1 MARCATPAQPVIVPK
16 QWSAPDDIDLSV
28 AKLQRRISELEALDI
43 QSAVIMNMIP
53 NSDSEGHLAPKP
65 THGLPSNGPKS

>member
-1 MARCATPAQPVIVPK
+1 MARRATPAQPVIVPK

-53 NSDSEGHLAPKP
+53 SPGSEGHLAPKP
-65 THGLPSNGPKS
+65 THGLPSYGPKS